1 LNNELPQYH
10 GKPTVYLD
18 QNILDLFV
26 KDIALDFASTLR
38 NDYQVVYSD
47 ETLKEV
53 KRSGAHA
60 PRFLKILNKFE
71 ALQLKICFDQPGFIE
86 TDRATLTPRDAF
98 EAYDEYCQNMA
109 CYSDIQNAMEQ
120 WLFKFCGGRVGDN
133 ISLIHAEQKEVFSS
147 LMDLMCENAAELSDD
162 VPEIED
168 ILNECRVQMETKL
181 CVTLDETER
190 LMKQNI
196 VDDKNWSGIKDFRN
210 AVKLGP
216 KELNNITP
224 PNVLQKIWNEYRA
237 IAPYSTMS
245 NNIEDFFGLS
255 KNAIYPDRPFFKH
268 QKVVA
273 IYNMLNTL
281 GYYQDSKVHKERRF
295 TASLSDTSHAS
306 LASFCNIL
314 ISRDEYFVNKAR
326 AAYEFLEIST
336 LVQFVNLELE

>member
-1 LNNELPQYH
+1 
-10 GKPTVYLD
+10 
-18 QNILDLFV
+18 
-26 KDIALDFASTLR
+26 
-38 NDYQVVYSD
+38 
-47 ETLKEV
+47 
-53 KRSGAHA
+53 
-60 PRFLKILNKFE
+60 
-71 ALQLKICFDQPGFIE
+71 
-86 TDRATLTPRDAF
+86 
-98 EAYDEYCQNMA
+98 MA

-168 ILNECRVQMETKL
+168 ILNECRVQMETKS